1 MLVTVLVIIIV
12 VSGFLALFFTYSKKN
27 NRKSWIQ
34 FYAKGK
40 DAGFSLKEIDLLR
53 RLAIRCSLDEPLA
66 LFWSQNQL
74 DLCIRNM
81 VRSARLSGGGD
92 QETQDFLSKLYD
104 YRKKLEL
111 EKPRV
116 KNGITDTRQIDE
128 GQSIR
133 ILVGNYG
140 VFNSKIVKT
149 TSQYLTAARPVS
161 VKLPPSFSWRGQK
174 LSVYFWREEDA
185 GYVFDTEVE
194 DEVFSRGTAALKM
207 AHGESLF
214 RTQKRKSVRIKTHKA
229 AFLYILNT
237 DEPSDSIELEPGLK
251 CIVEDISDTGCAVT
265 VGGRASAGLRIKIQF
280 ILNNRPICISG
291 TVRSMDYKEDQNRS
305 LLHVEAD
312 PMTIETRNTI
322 LGEVFGMLPE
332 ESEEELP
339 FKVLEEEAEQNQDED
354 QSDLTEDAV

>member
-12 VSGFLALFFTYSKKN
+12 VSGLLTLFFTQSKKN

-81 VRSARLSGGGD
+81 VRSARFAGGGD
-92 QETQDFLSKLYD
+92 QATQDFLSKLYD

-133 ILVGNYG
+133 ILAGNYG

-161 VKLPPSFSWRGQK
+161 VKLPPGFSWRGQK

-207 AHGESLF
+207 GHGESLF
-214 RTQKRKSVRIKTHKA
+214 RTQKRKSVRIKTHRA

-251 CIVEDISDTGCAVT
+251 SIVEDLSDTGCAVT
-265 VGGRASAGLRIKIQF
+265 VGGRASAGLRLKIQF
-280 ILNNRPICISG
+280 VLGNRPICISG
-291 TVRSMDYKEDQNRS
+291 TVRSLEYKEGDNRS

-312 PMTIETRNTI
+312 PMTIETRNSI

-339 FKVLEEEAEQNQDED
+339 FKLLEEEAEQNQDGD
-354 QSDLTEDAV
+354 QSDLTDDAV